1 MRIDVVR
8 GDITDSEVDA
18 IVNASNSSLVLGSG
32 VAGAIRRKAG
42 PAVQKEADRLRR
54 ERFPEGVPVG
64 EAVATTAGELRARWV
79 IHAVGPV
86 YGAETDPASLLAA
99 CYRNSLAVADE
110 LGAESVAFP
119 AISTGV
125 YGYPIEEAATVAVA
139 AVRKADTR
147 VQQVIFVLFDDE
159 AFAAF
164 RREVGDD

>member
-64 EAVATTAGELRARWV
+64 EAVATTAGELPARWV

-125 YGYPIEEAATVAVA
+125 YGYPIDEAATVAVA
-139 AVRKADTR
+139 AVKKAGTQ